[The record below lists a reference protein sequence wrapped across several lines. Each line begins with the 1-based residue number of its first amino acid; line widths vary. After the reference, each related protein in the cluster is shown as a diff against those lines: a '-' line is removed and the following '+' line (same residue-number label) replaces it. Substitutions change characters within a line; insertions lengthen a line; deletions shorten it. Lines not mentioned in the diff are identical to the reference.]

1 MCYDQNRKLTNRER
15 IIGMIGCNNI
25 ETFNRWKEIEIMRNI
40 ENKVK
45 NYSNDDLLVTYDKEY
60 LKLLAEQDKKEA
72 LKKSEINGNL

>member
-1 MCYDQNRKLTNRER
+1 MKD
-15 IIGMIGCNNI
+15 
-25 ETFNRWKEIEIMRNI
+25 I

-60 LKLLAEQDKKEA
+60 LKFLAEVDKKEA

>member
-1 MCYDQNRKLTNRER
+1 MVVT
-15 IIGMIGCNNI
+15 IV
-25 ETFNRWKEIEIMRNI
+25 TFNRWKVIEIMKDI

>member
-1 MCYDQNRKLTNRER
+1 MVVT
-15 IIGMIGCNNI
+15 IV
-25 ETFNRWKEIEIMRNI
+25 TFNRWKVIEIMKDI

-60 LKLLAEQDKKEA
+60 LKLLAEVDKKEV